1 MLETVKLD
9 DLTWGE
15 MVAAVRRRVAAAS
28 AGQWTL
34 HAPVDPGITLL
45 ELFAYLLEQRVYWM
59 DQVPDSLVRGALSL
73 LGERP
78 RATQAAAT

>member
-1 MLETVKLD
+1 MIT
-9 DLTWGE
+9 
-15 MVAAVRRRVAAAS
+15 ASRRRIPAAS
-28 AGQWTL
+28 VGEWTL

-59 DQVPDSLVRGALSL
+59 DHVSDSVVHGALSL

-78 RATQAAAT
+78 KPTQVAATVMHFPRSINS